1 MSRDD
6 TENKNITNLPD
17 YAALKK
23 LAAALWRQDSAYHGA
38 AVMVGAGFS
47 RSAASTGDINKK
59 LPLWNDLSKNLAEDL
74 GASSSSDPLRLA
86 EEYCAYFG
94 KQALY
99 DLVKKEVNDAAWAPG
114 ELHKSLL
121 ELPWTE
127 VLTTNWDTLLER
139 GSMDVH
145 HPVYSV
151 VSRQEDLSSARSPR
165 IVKLHGTVNVTEDL
179 VFTQEDYR
187 KYPQHHAAF
196 VNFARQVFIEN
207 ELCLLGFS
215 GDDPNFL
222 QWAGWVRDYL
232 ATHTRRIYLVG
243 ALHLTAA
250 KRKYL
255 ESINVAPIDLGDL
268 VADYDDHD
276 TKHLAATKI
285 FLKTLQN
292 LKPKLDWEWIP
303 TQLTRSTL
311 TSEEHDKTL
320 KNPDHAA
327 ALLERQLPTLE
338 ADRKSYPGWLVCPS
352 RQRWELQNQIN
363 DPFPTARNLS
373 EMASDSRARLL
384 YEIAWRHDVTY
395 QATPPWLAQEL
406 LTICDPDKPCA
417 LTKKQQMEVALLLL
431 KNTRWFDDP
440 KSRLIEKTTESILE
454 RNARHWPESADELAF
469 HKAIVARDRFAYPIL
484 EKFVEKITERDSI
497 WKLRKA
503 SLLAELGRFDEG
515 ENLIAEAYR
524 ELLGNYR
531 NDRDSVYV
539 FSRLAWA
546 HWLLRGVEAWRPGK
560 AFKTFPSGYQDA
572 KCNPWDHIEHIQSQI
587 SKALEKQ
594 QKQQGVEPLFEPGRY
609 KDNSNTITF
618 SNELHPLLLLEGISS
633 SVGMPLGWSGVS
645 FLVEP
650 ASRLVGLDTVDG
662 VYRFALAIRA
672 ANSESSDVLKKV
684 FSRTQVACLSKSEAD
699 FLLDHCMQAVEYWS
713 SIWSGG
719 KGKVRN
725 YAIDRLRVFIEI
737 LARVSVRA
745 TPEQAKR
752 VFGLAIAL
760 GKKPEFHHFWL
771 FDALNHLIKYA
782 LKSVPESQHHGLL
795 LEALSFPLQHEIGIN
810 DYKEWPNP
818 VIKFPGN
825 RSQETALDRRIDEI
839 IEKIDPW
846 SPQSAPVLL
855 RLLPLLENG
864 FLRETERRKIADK
877 IWGAAPDYQAL
888 PEIGLLKYVL
898 LDLPAQ
904 DPSAVKDLVR
914 RYLFEAKND
923 SLFEPP
929 LLTDIASAAHS
940 RNIKE
945 LLSEEQAADY
955 FERLVVWRAKNN
967 DSDDPFRIAEQ
978 EEKQIGGLIGEA
990 LAQSIVP
997 ALPAEAL
1004 TEERFHK
1011 LYAFYTEVES
1021 PATILA
1027 FSYFAAANVLF
1038 VEKVESLIRQGLQG
1052 KDAAR
1057 VACSSYALLRWRELT
1072 DSPVIN
1078 RLILRLVYLIGSSRM
1093 SGLAALLWTANQMY
1107 SRGYLAE
1114 SDVESLVEILPVIF
1128 DSADYKDISP
1138 LSREAI
1144 NVSLVRAA
1152 CVRLAR
1158 DVLNKSQDTNS
1169 ELLRVLEE
1177 ARDDALPEVRFAE
1190 VTNV

>member
-1 MSRDD
+1 MNRDD
-6 TENKNITNLPD
+6 AEKKSITDLPD

-23 LAAALWRQDSAYHGA
+23 LATALWRQDSAYHGA

-47 RSAASTGDINKK
+47 RSAALTGDTNNK
-59 LPLWNDLSKNLAEDL
+59 LPLWSDLSTNLAEEL
-74 GASSSSDPLRLA
+74 GASSNSDPLRLA

-94 KQALY
+94 KQALH
-99 DLVKKEVNDAAWAPG
+99 DLVKKEINDAAWTPG

-121 ELPWTE
+121 ELPWSE

-139 GSMDVH
+139 GSMEVH
-145 HPVYSV
+145 HPVYSL
-151 VSRQEDLSSARSPR
+151 VSRQEDLPSARSPR

-222 QWAGWVRDYL
+222 QWAGWVRDHL

-268 VADYDDHD
+268 VADYDDRD
-276 TKHLAATKI
+276 AKHFAATKI
-285 FLKTLQN
+285 FLQALQN
-292 LKPKLDWEWIP
+292 LKPKLDWEWFP
-303 TQLTRSTL
+303 TRLSRSTL
-311 TSEEHDKTL
+311 ISEEHDKIF
-320 KNPDHAA
+320 KNPNHAA

-363 DPFPTARNLS
+363 DPFPTALNLS

-384 YEIAWRHDVTY
+384 YEIAWRYGVTY
-395 QATPPWLAQEL
+395 QATPPWLVKEL
-406 LTICDPDKPCA
+406 LTICDPAKPCV
-417 LTKKQQMEVALLLL
+417 LTKKQQLEVALLLL

-440 KSRLIEKTTESILE
+440 ESRLIEKTTEAILE
-454 RNARHWPESADELAF
+454 REVRHWPESADELAF
-469 HKAIVARDRFAYPIL
+469 HKAIVARDKFAYPVL
-484 EKFVEKITERDSI
+484 EIFAEKITGRDPL

-515 ENLIAEAYR
+515 EDLIAEAYR
-524 ELLGNYR
+524 ELLGHYR
-531 NDRDSVYV
+531 NNRDSVYV

-546 HWLLRGVEAWRPGK
+546 HWLLRGVEAWKPGK
-560 AFKTFPSGYQDA
+560 AFKTFPSSYQDA
-572 KCNPWDHIEHIQSQI
+572 KCNPWDHIEYIQSQI
-587 SKALEKQ
+587 SNALEKQ
-594 QKQQGVEPLFEPGRY
+594 QKQQGVEPSFEPGRY
-609 KDNSNTITF
+609 KDKSNTITF
-618 SNELHPLLLLEGISS
+618 SNELHPLLLLEGISNS
-633 SVGMPLGWSGVS
+633 IGMPLRWNGVS

-650 ASRLVGLDTVDG
+650 ASRLVGLDIVDG

-684 FSRTQVACLSKSEAD
+684 FSRTQVACLPKVEAD
-699 FLLDHCMQAVEYWS
+699 FLLNQCIQAVEYWS
-713 SIWSGG
+713 SIRSEG

-725 YAIDRLRVFIEI
+725 HAINRLRVFVEI

-745 TPEQAKR
+745 TPEQAKQ
-752 VFGLAIAL
+752 VFRLAIVL
-760 GKKPEFHHFWL
+760 GKKPEFHHLWL
-771 FDALNHLIKYA
+771 FDTLNHLIEYA
-782 LKSVPESQHHGLL
+782 LKSVPESQHHELL

-810 DYKEWPNP
+810 DHKEWPNP
-818 VIKFPGN
+818 VIKLPGDRN
-825 RSQETALDRRIDEI
+825 EGTALDRRIDEI
-839 IEKIDPW
+839 IDGIKPR
-846 SPQSAPVLL
+846 SPRSAPALL
-855 RLLPLLENG
+855 RLLPLLESG
-864 FLRETERRKIADK
+864 FLTKIEQQKIADK
-877 IWGAAPDYQAL
+877 IWGAIPDYAAL
-888 PEIGLLKYVL
+888 PEVGLLKYVL
-898 LDLPAQ
+898 LGLPAQ
-904 DPSAVKDLVR
+904 DSFEVKRVVR
-914 RYLFEAKND
+914 HYLFEAKDNN
-923 SLFEPP
+923 LFESS
-929 LLTDIASAAHS
+929 LLTDIANAAQAE
-940 RNIKE
+940 NIKE
-945 LLSEEQAADY
+945 LPSEEQAIDY
-955 FERLVVWRAKNN
+955 FGRLVVWRAKCTTQ
-967 DSDDPFRIAEQ
+967 DPFELSGQ
-978 EEKQIGGLIGEA
+978 NEEQIGGLIGEA

-1004 TEERFHK
+1004 TEENFHK

-1021 PATILA
+1021 PAAILA

-1038 VEKVESLIRQGLQG
+1038 VEKVERLIRQGLQE
-1052 KDAAR
+1052 KDATK
-1057 VACSSYALLRWRELT
+1057 VACSSYALLRWRDLT
-1072 DSPVIN
+1072 NSSVIN

-1107 SRGYLAE
+1107 NKSYLAE
-1114 SDVESLVEILPVIF
+1114 SDIDSLVEILPVIF
-1128 DSADYKDISP
+1128 DSADYKNISP
-1138 LSREAI
+1138 SSREAI
-1144 NVSLVRAA
+1144 SVSLVRAA

-1158 DVLNKSQDTNS
+1158 DVLSKNQDANS
-1169 ELLRVLEE
+1169 ELLRVLQE
-1177 ARDDALPEVRFAE
+1177 AREDALPEVRFAE
-1190 VTNV
+1190 ATNV